1 METPPLLRDSPEDLA
16 MTGDPVHKV
25 LVGNDRTVMPIEAV
39 VSMISRVTKR
49 AGMITELKIPLIETA
64 PALDSTKVSSAE
76 RLFTTLRRPTKH
88 FRHIVPA

>member
-1 METPPLLRDSPEDLA
+1 METAIITRRIPEMETPPLLRDSPEDLA
-16 MTGDPVHKV
+16 MTGDLVHKV

-39 VSMISRVTKR
+39 
-49 AGMITELKIPLIETA
+49 IPLIETA